1 MGKTPDQDR
10 GFRQRVWQEAE
21 PIIVHAIIVLLLEV
35 SLLLVGLLTLGLEHI
50 FPNQR
55 AYFSVIE
62 KVDIWLALALLCMF
76 GLYTLILVGIRLGK
90 GLIEEIRGEAL
101 AKKGGRYND

>member
-1 MGKTPDQDR
+1 MTTPGPNR

-50 FPNQR
+50 FPNQG
-55 AYFSVIE
+55 AYFSIIE

-76 GLYTLILVGIRLGK
+76 GLYTLIRVGIRLGK
-90 GLIEEIRGEAL
+90 GVIEEVR
-101 AKKGGRYND
+101 KH